1 VVGDPS
7 ITVDASIGV
16 SSVPALGSLTVNFT
30 FTPTTVGLVSTTVQF
45 WWSIGSN
52 PPAIVTIPV
61 VGHGAPNNY
70 YRNGQLYLLLKGFTV
85 GGGANL
91 LSQDGFIDAT
101 LYDARATD
109 YPGLRAYPELSSP
122 NRAFIEAAVV
132 GPPLASLTFSINLV
146 CDVLAD
152 RNYGDPSAGPYGRD
166 GALDRFEVSTPNTVV
181 R

>member
-1 VVGDPS
+1 VQLWWQ
-7 ITVDASIGV
+7 IG
-16 SSVPALGSLTVNFT
+16 L
-30 FTPTTVGLVSTTVQF
+30 
-45 WWSIGSN
+45 N
-52 PPAIVTIPV
+52 PPAIVTIPII
-61 VGHGAPNNY
+61 GYGAPNNY
-70 YRNGQLYLLLKGFTV
+70 YRNGQLYLLLKSLAV

-109 YPGLRAYPELSSP
+109 YPGLRAYPELASP
-122 NRAFIEAAVV
+122 DRAFIEAAVV
-132 GPPLASLTFSINLV
+132 GPPLATLTFSINLV

-152 RNYGDPSAGPYGRD
+152 RDYGDPSAGPYGRD